1 LKSLSRL
8 SIVIERWKQE
18 HRSQIDDSK
27 YSLYLWKR
35 SPLSMMGLAIVAAL
49 IVVAV
54 LAPYIAPYNPI
65 EQDLSMR
72 LSPPSS
78 SHIFGM
84 DTLGR
89 DIFSRVVYGCRITL
103 EIAFVITL
111 VGGSAG
117 SIVGVIAGYAGGK
130 VDEILM
136 RVTDM
141 FLAFPRLILALAF
154 AAALGP
160 SLVNMIIAIS
170 VVDWPIYAR
179 LARGQA
185 LSAKRE
191 DFVEAARAM
200 GAGNWRVIF
209 LHILP
214 ICLSPIIVQVSLRLG
229 DVILTAAGLGF
240 LGLGAQP
247 PTPEWG
253 VMVSD
258 GRNFILNEWWIA
270 TFPGLAIMVVVLG
283 FNLIGD
289 GVRDIMDPRLRR

>member
-1 LKSLSRL
+1 MKSLSRL

-160 SLVNMIIAIS
+160 SLINMLIAIS

>member
-1 LKSLSRL
+1 MSRL
-8 SIVIERWKQE
+8 STVIERWKQE

-111 VGGSAG
+111 IGGSAG
-117 SIVGVIAGYAGGK
+117 SLVGVIAGYSGGK

-200 GAGNWRVIF
+200 GAGNWRIIF

-214 ICLSPIIVQVSLRLG
+214 VCLSPIIVQVTLRLG

-270 TFPGLAIMVVVLG
+270 AFPGLAIMIVVLG
-283 FNLIGD
+283 FNLLGD
-289 GVRDIMDPRLRR
+289 GIRDIMDPRLRR

>member
-1 LKSLSRL
+1 MSRL
-8 SIVIERWKQE
+8 STVIERWKQE

-49 IVVAV
+49 IVVAI

-78 SHIFGM
+78 DHIFGM

-111 VGGSAG
+111 IGGSAG
-117 SIVGVIAGYAGGK
+117 SLVGVIAGYSGGK

-200 GAGNWRVIF
+200 GAGNWRIIF

-214 ICLSPIIVQVSLRLG
+214 VCLSPIIVQVTLRLG

-270 TFPGLAIMVVVLG
+270 AFPGFAIMIVVLG
-283 FNLIGD
+283 FNLLGD

>member
-1 LKSLSRL
+1 LSRL
-8 SIVIERWKQE
+8 STVIERWKQE

-49 IVVAV
+49 IVVAI

-72 LSPPSS
+72 LSPPSRD
-78 SHIFGM
+78 HIFGM

-111 VGGSAG
+111 IGGSAG
-117 SIVGVIAGYAGGK
+117 SLVGVIAGYSGGK

-200 GAGNWRVIF
+200 GAGNWRIIF

-214 ICLSPIIVQVSLRLG
+214 VCLSPIIVQVTLRLG

-253 VMVSD
+253 AM
-258 GRNFILNEWWIA
+258 LNDARADMAIA
-270 TFPGLAIMVVVLG
+270 PHQAIFPSLAIFLTVLA
-283 FNLIGD
+283 FNLFGD
-289 GVRDIMDPRLRR
+289 GLRDALDPKIDRK

>member
-1 LKSLSRL
+1 LST
-8 SIVIERWKQE
+8 VIERWKQE

-49 IVVAV
+49 IVVAI

-78 SHIFGM
+78 DHIFGM

-111 VGGSAG
+111 IGGSAG
-117 SIVGVIAGYAGGK
+117 SLVGVIAGYSGGK

-170 VVDWPIYAR
+170 IVDWPIYAR

-200 GAGNWRVIF
+200 GAGNWRIIF

-214 ICLSPIIVQVSLRLG
+214 VCLSPIIVQVTLRLG

-270 TFPGLAIMVVVLG
+270 AFPGFAIMIVVLG
-283 FNLIGD
+283 FNLLGD

>member
-1 LKSLSRL
+1 M
-8 SIVIERWKQE
+8 QE
-18 HRSQIDDSK
+18 HRSQIDDAK
-27 YSLYLWKR
+27 YTFYLWKR
-35 SPLSMMGLAIVAAL
+35 SPLSMVGLAIVAGL
-49 IVVAV
+49 VLVAV
-54 LAPYIAPYNPI
+54 LAPYIAPYDPI
-65 EQDLSMR
+65 EQNLSQRLSM
-72 LSPPSS
+72 PSYEY
-78 SHIFGM
+78 IFGT

-89 DIFSRVVYGCRITL
+89 DIFSRVVYGTRITL

-111 VGGSAG
+111 IGGSAG
-117 SIVGVIAGYAGGK
+117 SLLGVIAGYLGGK

-141 FLAFPRLILALAF
+141 FFAFPRLILALAF

-160 SLVNMIIAIS
+160 SLLNMIVAIS

-191 DFVEAARAM
+191 DFIEAARAM
-200 GAGNWRVIF
+200 GAGTWRIIF

-214 ICLSPIIVQVSLRLG
+214 VCLSPIIVQITLRLG

-270 TFPGLAIMVVVLG
+270 TFPGFAIMLVVLG
-283 FNLIGD
+283 FNLLGD
-289 GVRDIMDPRLRR
+289 GIRDIMDPRLRR

>member
-1 LKSLSRL
+1 VSSLS
-8 SIVIERWKQE
+8 VGIERWMQE
-18 HRSQIDDSK
+18 HRSQIDDAK
-27 YSLYLWKR
+27 YTFYLWKR
-35 SPLSMMGLAIVAAL
+35 SPLSMVGLAIVAGL
-49 IVVAV
+49 VLVAV
-54 LAPYIAPYNPI
+54 LAPYIAPYDPI
-65 EQDLSMR
+65 EQNLSQRLSM
-72 LSPPSS
+72 PSYEY
-78 SHIFGM
+78 IFGT

-89 DIFSRVVYGCRITL
+89 DIFSRVVYGTRITL

-111 VGGSAG
+111 IGGSAG
-117 SIVGVIAGYAGGK
+117 SLLGVIAGYLGGK

-141 FLAFPRLILALAF
+141 FFAFPRLILALAF

-160 SLVNMIIAIS
+160 SLLNMIVAIS

-191 DFVEAARAM
+191 DFIEAARAM
-200 GAGNWRVIF
+200 GAGTWRIIF

-214 ICLSPIIVQVSLRLG
+214 VCLSPIIVQITLRLG

-270 TFPGLAIMVVVLG
+270 TFPGFAIMLVVLG
-283 FNLIGD
+283 FNLLGD
-289 GVRDIMDPRLRR
+289 GIRDIMDPRLRR

>member
-1 LKSLSRL
+1 MTRL
-8 SIVIERWKQE
+8 STVIERWKQE

-111 VGGSAG
+111 IGGSAG
-117 SIVGVIAGYAGGK
+117 SLVGVIAGYSGGK

-200 GAGNWRVIF
+200 GAGNWRIIF

-214 ICLSPIIVQVSLRLG
+214 VCLSPIIVQVTLRLG

-270 TFPGLAIMVVVLG
+270 AFPGFAIMIVVLG
-283 FNLIGD
+283 FNLLGD
-289 GVRDIMDPRLRR
+289 GIRDIMDPRLRR

>member
-1 LKSLSRL
+1 
-8 SIVIERWKQE
+8 
-18 HRSQIDDSK
+18 
-27 YSLYLWKR
+27 
-35 SPLSMMGLAIVAAL
+35 MMGLAIVAAL
-49 IVVAV
+49 IVVAI

-72 LSPPSS
+72 LSPPSLD
-78 SHIFGM
+78 HIFGM

-111 VGGSAG
+111 IGGSAG
-117 SIVGVIAGYAGGK
+117 SLVGVIAGYSGGK

-200 GAGNWRVIF
+200 GAGNWRIIF

-214 ICLSPIIVQVSLRLG
+214 VCLSPIIVQVTLRLG

-270 TFPGLAIMVVVLG
+270 AFPGFAIMIVVLG
-283 FNLIGD
+283 FNLLGD

>member
-1 LKSLSRL
+1 M
-8 SIVIERWKQE
+8 QE
-18 HRSQIDDSK
+18 HRSQIDDAK
-27 YSLYLWKR
+27 YTFYLWKR
-35 SPLSMMGLAIVAAL
+35 SPLSMVGLAIVAGL
-49 IVVAV
+49 VLVAV
-54 LAPYIAPYNPI
+54 LAPYIAPYDPI
-65 EQDLSMR
+65 EQNLSQRLSM
-72 LSPPSS
+72 PSYEY
-78 SHIFGM
+78 IFGT

-89 DIFSRVVYGCRITL
+89 DILSRVVYGTRITL

-111 VGGSAG
+111 IGGSAG
-117 SIVGVIAGYAGGK
+117 SLLGVIAGYLGGK

-141 FLAFPRLILALAF
+141 FFAFPRLILALAF

-160 SLVNMIIAIS
+160 SLLNMIVAIS

-191 DFVEAARAM
+191 DFIEAARAM
-200 GAGNWRVIF
+200 GAGTWRIIF

-214 ICLSPIIVQVSLRLG
+214 VCLSPIIVQITLRLG

-270 TFPGLAIMVVVLG
+270 TFPGFAIMLVVLG
-283 FNLIGD
+283 FNLLGD
-289 GVRDIMDPRLRR
+289 GIRDIMDPRLRR

>member
-1 LKSLSRL
+1 MSRL
-8 SIVIERWKQE
+8 STVIERWKQE

-78 SHIFGM
+78 DHIFGM

-111 VGGSAG
+111 IGGSAG
-117 SIVGVIAGYAGGK
+117 SLVGVIAGYSGGK

-200 GAGNWRVIF
+200 GAGNWRIIF

-214 ICLSPIIVQVSLRLG
+214 VCLSPIIVQVTLRLG

-270 TFPGLAIMVVVLG
+270 AFPGFAIMIVVLG
-283 FNLIGD
+283 FNLLGD

>member
-1 LKSLSRL
+1 LSRL
-8 SIVIERWKQE
+8 STVIERWKQE

-49 IVVAV
+49 IVVAI

-78 SHIFGM
+78 DHIFGM

-111 VGGSAG
+111 IGGSAG
-117 SIVGVIAGYAGGK
+117 SLVGVIAGYSGGK

-200 GAGNWRVIF
+200 GAGNWRIIF

-214 ICLSPIIVQVSLRLG
+214 VCLSPIIVQVTLRLG

-270 TFPGLAIMVVVLG
+270 AFPGFAIMIVVLG
-283 FNLIGD
+283 FNLLGD

>member
-1 LKSLSRL
+1 MSNL
-8 SIVIERWKQE
+8 SIVMERWKQE
-18 HRSQIDDSK
+18 HRSQIDDAK
-27 YSLYLWKR
+27 YTLYLWKR
-35 SPLSMMGLAIVAAL
+35 SPLSMVGLAIVAAL
-49 IVVAV
+49 IVVAL
-54 LAPYIAPYNPI
+54 LAPYIAPYDPI
-65 EQDLSMR
+65 EQNLSMR
-72 LSPPSS
+72 LSPPSRD
-78 SHIFGM
+78 HIFGM

-111 VGGSAG
+111 IGGSAG
-117 SIVGVIAGYAGGK
+117 SLVGVIAGYSGGK

-160 SLVNMIIAIS
+160 SLLNMIIAIS
-170 VVDWPIYAR
+170 IVDWPIYAR

-200 GAGNWRVIF
+200 GAGTWRIIF
-209 LHILP
+209 IHILP
-214 ICLSPIIVQVSLRLG
+214 VCLSPIIVQITLRLG

-283 FNLIGD
+283 FNLLGD

>member
-1 LKSLSRL
+1 MSRL
-8 SIVIERWKQE
+8 STVIERWKQE

-49 IVVAV
+49 IVVAI

-78 SHIFGM
+78 DHIFGM

-89 DIFSRVVYGCRITL
+89 DIFSRGGYGCRITL

-111 VGGSAG
+111 IGGSAG
-117 SIVGVIAGYAGGK
+117 SLVGVIAGYSGGK

-200 GAGNWRVIF
+200 GAGNWRIIF

-214 ICLSPIIVQVSLRLG
+214 VCLSPIIVQVTLRLG

-270 TFPGLAIMVVVLG
+270 AFPGFAIMIVVLG
-283 FNLIGD
+283 FNLLGD

>member
-1 LKSLSRL
+1 M
-8 SIVIERWKQE
+8 QE
-18 HRSQIDDSK
+18 HRSQIDDAK
-27 YSLYLWKR
+27 YTFYLWKR
-35 SPLSMMGLAIVAAL
+35 SPLSMVGLAIVAGL
-49 IVVAV
+49 VLVAV
-54 LAPYIAPYNPI
+54 LAPYIAPYDPI
-65 EQDLSMR
+65 EQNLSQR
-72 LSPPSS
+72 LSTPSYE
-78 SHIFGM
+78 HIFGM

-89 DIFSRVVYGCRITL
+89 DIFSRVVYGTRITL

-111 VGGSAG
+111 IGGSAG
-117 SIVGVIAGYAGGK
+117 SLLGVIAGYLGGK

-141 FLAFPRLILALAF
+141 FFAFPRLILALAF

-160 SLVNMIIAIS
+160 SLLNMIVAIS

-191 DFVEAARAM
+191 DFIEAARAM
-200 GAGNWRVIF
+200 GAGTWRIIF

-214 ICLSPIIVQVSLRLG
+214 VCLSPIIVQITLRLG

-270 TFPGLAIMVVVLG
+270 TFPGFAIMLVVLG
-283 FNLIGD
+283 FNLLGD
-289 GVRDIMDPRLRR
+289 GIRDIMDPRLRR

>member
-1 LKSLSRL
+1 MSKL
-8 SIVIERWKQE
+8 SIDIERWKQE

-27 YSLYLWKR
+27 YTLYLWKR
-35 SPLSMMGLAIVAAL
+35 SPLSMIGLAIVAAL

-54 LAPYIAPYNPI
+54 LAPYIAPYDPI
-65 EQDLSMR
+65 EQNLSMR

-111 VGGSAG
+111 IGGSAG
-117 SIVGVIAGYAGGK
+117 SLVGVIAGYSGGK
-130 VDEILM
+130 VDEALM

-170 VVDWPIYAR
+170 IVDWPIYAR

-200 GAGNWRVIF
+200 GAGTWRIIF
-209 LHILP
+209 LHVLP
-214 ICLSPIIVQVSLRLG
+214 VCLSPIIVQITLRLG

-247 PTPEWG
+247 PIPEWG

-258 GRNFILNEWWIA
+258 GRNFIMTEWWIA
-270 TFPGLAIMVVVLG
+270 TFPGFAIMTVVLG
-283 FNLIGD
+283 FNLLGD